1 MTGKR
6 VSRPITIPALS
17 ALAFLLIP
25 CSPGRA
31 DFESGREAYLRGEY
45 ANAFDHFYASA
56 MHGNTRSRIG
66 LGLLL
71 ARGHGTKADY
81 VGSYSWFDMATDE
94 ANGEHIVVRILARTN
109 RDFLKKQMT
118 AEQVAR
124 AKLRSTMI
132 LATPEMVTDPA
143 QSGSRT
149 GRYAKTQDRA
159 PANASARADKSFK
172 ASATP
177 ANDRTSA
184 GPNGAAPYQI
194 QLAAL
199 PGGYPTELRSMWLRL
214 TSRHFFLRSLQP
226 VLVRIDLGD
235 SGVYDALRVGSFDNP
250 RSALATCD
258 VLVADSQ
265 DCFVVA
271 K

>member
-1 MTGKR
+1 M
-6 VSRPITIPALS
+6 PALS
-17 ALAFLLIP
+17 ALVFLLLP

-31 DFESGREAYLRGEY
+31 DFESGREAYLRGDY
-45 ANAFDHFYASA
+45 ANAFDYFYPSA

-94 ANGEHIVVRILARTN
+94 ANGEHVVVRILARTN
-109 RDFLKKQMT
+109 RDFLRKQMT

-132 LATPEMVTDPA
+132 LATPKIVKDPA
-143 QSGSRT
+143 QSSSRT
-149 GRYAKTQDRA
+149 GRSARTQDRA
-159 PANASARADKSFK
+159 PANAAARAGKSFN
-172 ASATP
+172 AAATP

-184 GPNGAAPYQI
+184 GPNGAAHYQI

-199 PGGYPTELRSMWLRL
+199 PDGYPTELRSMWLRL
-214 TSRHFFLRSLQP
+214 TSRHSFLRRLQP
-226 VLVRIDLGD
+226 DLVRIDLGD
-235 SGVYDALRVGSFDNP
+235 SGVYDALRVGPFDNP
-250 RSALATCD
+250 RSAHATCD
-258 VLVADSQ
+258 ALVADSQ